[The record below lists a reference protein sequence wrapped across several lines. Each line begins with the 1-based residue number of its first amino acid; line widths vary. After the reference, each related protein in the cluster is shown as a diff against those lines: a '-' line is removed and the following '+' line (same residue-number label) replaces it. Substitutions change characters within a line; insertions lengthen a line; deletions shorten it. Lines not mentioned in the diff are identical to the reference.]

1 MFHVCEHVVFVWE
14 WEENPWPGIPEWR
27 LGNLKT
33 EVSLRSFFLS
43 ETSDRKIQ
51 QQLLKIQISELFYT
65 SEQMKVKASAEWR
78 SFAASVTLQESET
91 RTSNWKF
98 LHPSSFVCK
107 CGKAKKWKLARVRIF
122 FYWIVLA
129 ACLEPFFFFSLFH
142 KRRVGGGFLLDHWI
156 LEGARYPYTNPPLPS
171 LQTHTQHTNTH
182 THTVTN
188 WCSFQLD
195 WSLFFFSFF
204 FFETPICHSQSNWS
218 LISWGVCVCVR
229 PRPALWQRP
238 TRREEDKHCG
248 LPPALPLPLKHTP
261 PHTHRGGLCSAV
273 MSGLMSSLLFMCLCL
288 KGMVKGVIR
297 PIKVNSCQLYSL
309 PFAPLSPT
317 YLSALALPPQS
328 QGEVRRG
335 QGASLWCFFHQQGK
349 WFTLSACLPPCL
361 NEQEKCLF
369 ESQTGG

>member
-1 MFHVCEHVVFVWE
+1 MQ
-14 WEENPWPGIPEWR
+14 
-27 LGNLKT
+27 
-33 EVSLRSFFLS
+33 LS
-43 ETSDRKIQ
+43 AW
-51 QQLLKIQISELFYT
+51 L
-65 SEQMKVKASAEWR
+65 V
-78 SFAASVTLQESET
+78 
-91 RTSNWKF
+91 
-98 LHPSSFVCK
+98 P
-107 CGKAKKWKLARVRIF
+107 
-122 FYWIVLA
+122 
-129 ACLEPFFFFSLFH
+129 
-142 KRRVGGGFLLDHWI
+142 
-156 LEGARYPYTNPPLPS
+156 
-171 LQTHTQHTNTH
+171 
-182 THTVTN
+182 
-188 WCSFQLD
+188 
-195 WSLFFFSFF
+195 FFFSFF
-204 FFETPICHSQSNWS
+204 FLKPPSATANPIDP
-218 LISWGVCVCVR
+218 LFPEVCVCVR
-229 PRPALWQRP
+229 PRPALSQRP

-288 KGMVKGVIR
+288 KGTVKGVIR

-361 NEQEKCLF
+361 NEQEKYLF